1 MADGETV
8 PGPVQFESLELAI
21 RRFYQKTWADWYGEI
36 AGAVPAALVIAQS
49 DQMTIYR
56 PARDLICLYVT
67 EDQLGQEAADVWPW
81 PTWKV
86 ELVHEMLHE
95 WEHK

>member
-1 MADGETV
+1 
-8 PGPVQFESLELAI
+8 
-21 RRFYQKTWADWYGEI
+21 
-36 AGAVPAALVIAQS
+36 
-49 DQMTIYR
+49 MTIYR

-95 WEHK
+95 WEHKGLAAPTGAGEALWRANPDSFGSDHMARFFRAIADKAPYFGLTPEQLIANL